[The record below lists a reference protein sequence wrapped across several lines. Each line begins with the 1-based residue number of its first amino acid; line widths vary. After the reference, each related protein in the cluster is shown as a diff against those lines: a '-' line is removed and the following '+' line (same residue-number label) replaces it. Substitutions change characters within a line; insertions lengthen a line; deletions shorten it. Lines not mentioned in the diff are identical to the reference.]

1 MSLKQLDR
9 YVDYIKWLGS
19 DEEVPFDDIIEEY
32 VNSSSEER
40 IKMLLE
46 TNEETR
52 QRIKTLI
59 DGGII

>member
-1 MSLKQLDR
+1 MLLEKLDR
-9 YVDYIKWLGS
+9 YVDYIEWTKS
-19 DEEVPFDDIIEEY
+19 KEEVSIDEVIEKY
-32 VNSSSEER
+32 VNSSSDER

>member
-1 MSLKQLDR
+1 MLLEKLDR
-9 YVDYIKWLGS
+9 YVDYIKWTEME
-19 DEEVPFDDIIEEY
+19 DEVPFDEVLEKFM
-32 VNSSSEER
+32 NSSSDER